1 MRFMKKRIVKIATVL
16 LMTHTAMGLSAQC
29 EPDTVNCTDTG
40 DPGQICP
47 AVLPA
52 ATLDAAYDESITVLA
67 PASFNVLGSEVE
79 VVYITVDSVLNLPPG
94 ITYWAS
100 AEAFYPDTAYC
111 IQLSGIPEEEG
122 DFHLKIHVT
131 PYIKY
136 LTTVIQGA
144 QVVDSTSVS
153 MTVQGPSGIDPLPS
167 KGFQVLP
174 TFPNPF
180 PDVVRVGFYTPVGDQ
195 VSLKVYNILGELM
208 HEETQWAPPGE
219 HRFGF
224 NGRSLLPGTYFYRI
238 TNSRELYTGKFIKSR

>member
-1 MRFMKKRIVKIATVL
+1 MKKRIVKIAAVL

-52 ATLDAAYDESITVLA
+52 ATLDAVYDESITVLA
-67 PASFNVLGSEVE
+67 PSSFDVSGIVVNVA
-79 VVYITVDSVLNLPPG
+79 YIRVDSVLNLPPG
-94 ITYWAS
+94 LSYWAN
-100 AEAFYPDTAYC
+100 ADLFYPDSAYC
-111 IQLSGIPEEEG
+111 IQLYGTPEEDGE
-122 DFHLKIHVT
+122 FQLSIYVT
-131 PYIKY
+131 PFIYFPTI
-136 LTTVIQGA
+136 VQGP

-153 MTVQGPSGIDPLPS
+153 LTVQGPSGIDPLPS